1 MEKLMLKNED
11 LISQNS
17 VLTEKNTKNIREIQV
32 LKRKIEENLEE
43 INKLTENLQI
53 YKKKLENSAEE
64 FMHFRNKANLLE
76 KNQGNTLSQLK
87 HENSHLEQE
96 IDYLKSR
103 NNELSQKNNEF
114 LIENKP
120 DFTSSRVNFKEIS
133 SLEEKLREKIEEI
146 SIKDVKI
153 AKLEKSLRGLEEEFI
168 VRNNEN
174 TSILIEKKELK
185 AKITRIKRL
194 MNDFKEKIYRNVQRK
209 LEDIKKDNME
219 LKLALKK
226 AIKIAQN
233 DLSIQ
238 SHFSIEILRNSLKK
252 KEENMRLEIEK
263 TREFNRNSL
272 SKDIGEKDF
281 EIRDLKDRV
290 QEFGM
295 NRKQLESE
303 LQSLLIENTRMK
315 QEIGLNNERKPEN
328 LAEIERIKSEN
339 ARYSMENARLQG
351 EIANLQDKLTSSMTK
366 SDKNEE
372 NRRLLT
378 ELMQLRAAIDTLYTK
393 HKQILEE
400 VTLDIERLKEK
411 QGEEISHINQNYTEM
426 INVMTEKLENFRRD
440 DTSKSTNLVKMS
452 QRIDYLEKAKQHLEN
467 KLNYSAEI
475 MPNNNINDNP
485 VKSYESPS
493 LKSGRNVP
501 PTIENSRL
509 FNNKS
514 EGGDLEKLYEHFE
527 SKEKSDILEPL
538 NYYGGGSNNK
548 NIYYSSISRDTDE
561 NPNNMNNNSK
571 EGTNSMLNEEIDNK
585 KIRQFT
591 TFDPLLEKEK
601 EKRRP
606 QPYSQREVDDLKNLL
621 GGAYKNLED
630 NNETKKKFNE
640 EADNLYDKIKEL
652 QKMHEFLGASSLIKK
667 SGNWSSVV
675 VGHKSSKSNDSPDF
689 PNYTEKL
696 AQLYSPISV
705 KPSLDRDENMKI

>member
-1 MEKLMLKNED
+1 
-11 LISQNS
+11 
-17 VLTEKNTKNIREIQV
+17 
-32 LKRKIEENLEE
+32 
-43 INKLTENLQI
+43 
-53 YKKKLENSAEE
+53 
-64 FMHFRNKANLLE
+64 
-76 KNQGNTLSQLK
+76 
-87 HENSHLEQE
+87 
-96 IDYLKSR
+96 
-103 NNELSQKNNEF
+103 
-114 LIENKP
+114 
-120 DFTSSRVNFKEIS
+120 
-133 SLEEKLREKIEEI
+133 
-146 SIKDVKI
+146 
-153 AKLEKSLRGLEEEFI
+153 
-168 VRNNEN
+168 
-174 TSILIEKKELK
+174 
-185 AKITRIKRL
+185 
-194 MNDFKEKIYRNVQRK
+194 
-209 LEDIKKDNME
+209 
-219 LKLALKK
+219 
-226 AIKIAQN
+226 
-233 DLSIQ
+233 
-238 SHFSIEILRNSLKK
+238 
-252 KEENMRLEIEK
+252 
-263 TREFNRNSL
+263 
-272 SKDIGEKDF
+272 
-281 EIRDLKDRV
+281 
-290 QEFGM
+290 
-295 NRKQLESE
+295 
-303 LQSLLIENTRMK
+303 
-315 QEIGLNNERKPEN
+315 
-328 LAEIERIKSEN
+328 
-339 ARYSMENARLQG
+339 
-351 EIANLQDKLTSSMTK
+351 
-366 SDKNEE
+366 
-372 NRRLLT
+372 
-378 ELMQLRAAIDTLYTK
+378 
-393 HKQILEE
+393 
-400 VTLDIERLKEK
+400 
-411 QGEEISHINQNYTEM
+411 
-426 INVMTEKLENFRRD
+426 
-440 DTSKSTNLVKMS
+440 
-452 QRIDYLEKAKQHLEN
+452 
-467 KLNYSAEI
+467 
-475 MPNNNINDNP
+475 